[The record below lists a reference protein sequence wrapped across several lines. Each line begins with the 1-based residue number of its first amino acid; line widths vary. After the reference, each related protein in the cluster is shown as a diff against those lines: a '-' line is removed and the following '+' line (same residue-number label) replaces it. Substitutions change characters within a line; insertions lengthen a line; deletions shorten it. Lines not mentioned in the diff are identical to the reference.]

1 MKVNIK
7 FMPQGQLKQNT
18 KAEIYAEIKYEMF
31 EELKQE
37 FSKNDYPG
45 D

>member
-1 MKVNIK
+1 MKVVIK
-7 FMPQGQLKQNT
+7 FCPQHGLKTNN
-18 KAEIYAEIKYEMF
+18 KIEIYAEIKYEMF